1 MSSVID
7 TINLIIKLIVNLIIK
22 LMCFTALFAFL
33 FSRTC
38 DVFCKCQVLETP
50 NPKLTIKC
58 FAKNHRFYLCM
69 MKTILQIG

>member
-7 TINLIIKLIVNLIIK
+7 TNNLIIKLIVDLIIK

-33 FSRTC
+33 FPRAC
-38 DVFCKCQVLETP
+38 DVFCKCQVLETT

-58 FAKNHRFYLCM
+58 FTKNHRLFMHDENYVYYR
-69 MKTILQIG
+69 